1 LGGLASVGLEQG
13 KRAST
18 CRPRDAGSRW
28 NNFYLNNFRGYSLIL
43 AGRWNP
49 IIRISIARDVEYLR
63 CIIAVWKMTLDL
75 RCLMAIEWRYYN
87 SNIQYSWNCYF
98 FDYSLFYGHI
108 YGNARLL
115 GVVRT

>member
-1 LGGLASVGLEQG
+1 MLGGLASVGLEQG

-49 IIRISIARDVEYLR
+49 IIRVPIARDVECLR
-63 CIIAVWKMTLDL
+63 CILVNWDRFGT
-75 RCLMAIEWRYYN
+75 
-87 SNIQYSWNCYF
+87 SNI
-98 FDYSLFYGHI
+98 
-108 YGNARLL
+108 
-115 GVVRT
+115 